1 MFLEQLEGQEL
12 AGRFLLRR
20 LVGQGGYG
28 AVFEAEQLSVGRRC
42 AVKVLLPDQCENEA
56 IARRFAIEARA
67 ISQLVHTNSVIL
79 YDFGQSADHNKLLY
93 LAMEFLEGQDLNELI
108 EEKGQIALDATVHIA
123 LQIGGSLFEAH
134 SQGLVHRDVKP
145 HNVMLIERHNDP
157 YFVKVIDFGIAKAL
171 QSSRLTMQEL
181 TQAGTMI
188 GTPHYM
194 APEQVLDGDVDGRAD
209 QYALATTLYKMLAG
223 RTPFQGMT
231 AIEVASKQLNEK
243 PLPVSTYRTD
253 LKNCGTLDSV
263 LLRAL
268 AKRPDERFANV
279 MDFVEAFAAAAAMT
293 TDEPYFCGES
303 TLVDAPSAATQ
314 AGKEVIPA
322 TLQLQPVTAQ
332 TGVTATEN
340 DTPGATLFVAHN
352 FKAPDSLVPTPEKSQ
367 IAPGQPAQIKEPTAE
382 SKVEV
387 QPQRRNITAEITSS
401 MANHKWLIAMA
412 LVLSCVFL
420 LLFGLVFGRLLSTR
434 FQGQENSGKV
444 LIAENSMVKVE
455 PNQAGTLIVADT
467 NARALSHVPEPVVE
481 PVAGESVAGEPVVA
495 EQAKPP
501 IDTKPALAA
510 GKERAKFVKSQATL
524 HGETWQK
531 EKKIALAAKAA
542 EEAEA
547 AQKPQV
553 GRVRVTLI
561 PWGTLYV
568 NRRAYSD
575 KPRQDLRL
583 APGRYTFILKQGS
596 DEKVRKTVDVG
607 AGSNTMVELVAK

>member
-1 MFLEQLEGQEL
+1 MFLEQMEGQEL

-56 IARRFAIEARA
+56 IARRFTIEARA
-67 ISQLVHTNSVIL
+67 ISQLVHANSVIL

-93 LAMEFLEGQDLNELI
+93 LAMEFLEGQDLNQLI
-108 EEKGQIALDATVHIA
+108 EVKGQIDLGTTVHIA
-123 LQIGGSLFEAH
+123 RQIGGSLHEAH
-134 SQGLVHRDVKP
+134 TKGLVHRDVKP

-171 QSSRLTMQEL
+171 QSSRLTIQEL

-194 APEQVLDGDVDGRAD
+194 APEQVLDGEVDGRTD

-253 LKNCGTLDSV
+253 LKKHGTLDNV

-268 AKRPDERFANV
+268 SKRPAERFADV
-279 MDFVEAFAAAAAMT
+279 MEFIDAFAAAAAKT
-293 TDEPYFCGES
+293 NDEPYFCGES
-303 TLVDAPSAATQ
+303 TLVDAPG
-314 AGKEVIPA
+314 AGSVQEEVLPK
-322 TLQLQPVTAQ
+322 TVQLEPVRSQTSVTAFDDEP
-332 TGVTATEN
+332 V
-340 DTPGATLFVAHN
+340 GATLAIAQDLGFVEA
-352 FKAPDSLVPTPEKSQ
+352 AISVEEKSQ
-367 IAPGQPAQIKEPTAE
+367 HSQGPPALKKEQTSE
-382 SKVEV
+382 SRLMA

-401 MANHKWLIAMA
+401 MASHKWLIATA
-412 LVLSCVFL
+412 LVLTCIFL
-420 LLFGLVFGRLLSTR
+420 LLFGLVFGRVLSTR
-434 FQGQENSGKV
+434 FQNKEDNDKVRVAESGIVKAEARKV
-444 LIAENSMVKVE
+444 DS
-455 PNQAGTLIVADT
+455 QIVADS
-467 NARALSHVPEPVVE
+467 NEDDSSSVE
-481 PVAGESVAGEPVVA
+481 GSVIA
-495 EQAKPP
+495 ELEKKP
-501 IDTKPALAA
+501 IDTTSTKVVAKDAAL
-510 GKERAKFVKSQATL
+510 FVQNQAQNHVIFL
-524 HGETWQK
+524 QEQK
-531 EKKIALAAKAA
+531 LQNQKKIALAQQAADKAKV
-542 EEAEA
+542 E
-547 AQKPQV
+547 QKQQM

-568 NRRAYSD
+568 NRKAYTD
-575 KPRQDLRL
+575 KPRQELRL
-583 APGRYTFILKQGS
+583 APGRYTFILKQGTE
-596 DEKVRKTVDVG
+596 EKVRKTVDVG